1 MRSYYSGVLRRS
13 ERDTERGQHMRTRGG
28 GHRKTEAELE
38 LMEPQPSDACH
49 LPKLEEVFLRETQ
62 QSQSERRDA
71 RRDAGAGKMWGQEPR
86 KAGGPWELG
95 KAREGSSLSPHPP
108 EAPEGRQPCR
118 HPAEEV

>member
-49 LPKLEEVFLRETQ
+49 LPKLEEVLLRETQ

-71 RRDAGAGKMWGQEPR
+71 RRDAGAGKMWGQDVMISE
-86 KAGGPWELG
+86 AVLAASTACIGGLG
-95 KAREGSSLSPHPP
+95 FLQCLTHFSLPGLS
-108 EAPEGRQPCR
+108 RI
-118 HPAEEV
+118 